1 MEKITSDAQKFF
13 DLRDFVLNTK
23 SYEEAMQ
30 GFQWPRITKFNWAID
45 YFDVIAQGNN
55 KPALIFADVDGNS
68 ETITYDEMR
77 KRSNQVANLISD
89 LGISKGDRVMLMMD
103 ASVEIYVLFLAIMK
117 AGGAIIPAST
127 LLSPKDVSDRIIRG
141 DVKFVVAH
149 QQYMKRVD
157 EAGEALFGLKGLIC
171 VKPQNQQCDCEN
183 KENIPCWV
191 DYDEYRKYDDVFET
205 NFITYSTDI
214 LFLFFTS
221 GTTSK
226 PKLVMHPHH
235 YPVGHLTTMY
245 WLDLKPDDI
254 HYNISS
260 PGWAKFIWSSF
271 LAPWNAGCTAF
282 TLKYEQFDPEKV
294 LSAMDEHKITSLCAP
309 LSVWK
314 LFGTVDFSKYKLSL
328 KKMVSAG
335 EPVNPEISKMA
346 KDLTGVE
353 LREGYGQTETTAM
366 ICTFPGMKTRP
377 GSIGKVAPGYEVKI
391 LNAQLDEVKPGED
404 GQICCATY
412 PVKPLGLLTSYED
425 ATRNKDIFKGGWY
438 LTGDTAYMDEDGYVH
453 FVGRVDDVFKSLD
466 YRISPFEV
474 ESEIIEDPAVLEVG
488 VIPTVDKRDR
498 IVPKAFIV
506 LNPDYTPNRKMA
518 LEIFRFIRDKIAPYK
533 RPRSIEFLEE
543 FPKTISSKVMRKD
556 LRAYDQQLKK
566 DGKVGKYEFFESDF
580 ARELNLRKRR

>member
-1 MEKITSDAQKFF
+1 MEKITHDAQKSF
-13 DLRDFVLNTK
+13 DLRDFVLNVK
-23 SYEEAMQ
+23 SYEEAMA
-30 GFQWPRITKFNWAID
+30 GFNWPRITKFNWALD
-45 YFDVIAQGNN
+45 YFDVIAEGNQ
-55 KPALIFADVDGNS
+55 KSALVFADVNGAS
-68 ETITYDEMR
+68 ETVTYDQMK

-103 ASVEIYVLFLAIMK
+103 SSVEIYVLFLAIMK

-127 LLSPKDVSDRIIRG
+127 LLSPQDVSDRIIRG
-141 DVKFVVAH
+141 DVKFVIAH
-149 QQYMKRVD
+149 NKYMNRVD
-157 EAGEALFGLKGLIC
+157 EAGEALFRLKGLIC
-171 VKPQNQQCDCEN
+171 VKSETEQCHCES

-191 DYDEYRKYDDVFET
+191 DYKDYQDYDDVFES
-205 NFITYSTDI
+205 NFITYTSDI

-282 TLKYEQFDPEKV
+282 TIKYDQFDAEKV
-294 LSAMDEHKITSLCAP
+294 LKAMDTNKITSLCAP

-314 LFGTVDFSKYKLSL
+314 LFGSKDFTKYNLSL

-353 LREGYGQTETTAM
+353 LREGFGQTETTAM
-366 ICTFPGMKTRP
+366 ICTFPGMEIKP

-391 LNAQLDEVKPGED
+391 LNAKLDEVKRGED

-425 ATRNKDIFKGGWY
+425 ASRNKDIFKGGWY
-438 LTGDTAYMDEDGYVH
+438 LTGDTAFMDEDGYVH

-474 ESEIIEDPAVLEVG
+474 ESEIIEDPSVLEVG

-506 LNPDYTPNRKMA
+506 LNQEYTANRKMA

-533 RPRSIEFLEE
+533 RPRSLEFMEE

-556 LRAYDQQLKK
+556 LRAYDEELRRE
-566 DGKVGKYEFFESDF
+566 GKVGEFEFFESDF
-580 ARELNLRKRR
+580 AKELNLRKRK